1 MQYLVSSL
9 NVFHSNKLLS
19 VFVPHEPSHT
29 KIPSP
34 NILDKLVFF
43 HLQKHTLIFN
53 FLEITAVS
61 DKSPKGCDQNNL
73 KSLNQT
79 RIISPRWEHRIPNG
93 INDCERLCFEKE
105 AKNIMFATFSYF
117 IVTILFFTR
126 L

>member
-43 HLQKHTLIFN
+43 HLQKHTLILN

-61 DKSPKGCDQNNL
+61 DKITKRVSLKQPQISEPDKNYKPQMGTQN
-73 KSLNQT
+73 
-79 RIISPRWEHRIPNG
+79 P
-93 INDCERLCFEKE
+93 
-105 AKNIMFATFSYF
+105 
-117 IVTILFFTR
+117 
-126 L
+126 